1 MARPGSEL
9 DRLRPVSSA
18 QNALV
23 KELRGAFARSE
34 PTADGWIAIE
44 SHHIVEEAVRSGLK
58 FRAVFFGESG
68 KARAERLLPQFGA
81 GVELL
86 LLPDSVFA
94 GAVATETPQ
103 GVAAL
108 VKPKATRLND
118 VLQGTAPVIL
128 IAAGVQDPG
137 NLGTMIRSAEAFE
150 AAAVI
155 ATEGTVS
162 PFNSKVIRATA
173 GSLFRIPVLRTAAAE
188 LLPKLR
194 EAGFRLLATSSH
206 KGKRLDAASLA
217 APLALLIG
225 NEGAGLP
232 RDLLKQVDETVVI
245 PHSEQVESL
254 NAGIAASIVLY
265 EAARQRKS
273 K

>member
-1 MARPGSEL
+1 MARPTSEL

-34 PTADGWIAIE
+34 PAADGWIAIE
-44 SHHIVEEAVRSGLK
+44 SYHVVEEAVRSGLK

-68 KARAERLLPQFGA
+68 KARAEKLLPQFGP

-86 LLPDSVFA
+86 LLPDGVFA

-108 VKPKATRLND
+108 VKPRVARLED
-118 VLQGTAPVIL
+118 VLQAREPVIL

-137 NLGTMIRSAEAFE
+137 NLGTMIRSAEAFG

-155 ATEGTVS
+155 TTEGTVS
-162 PFNSKVIRATA
+162 PFNAKVIRASA
-173 GSLFRIPVLRTAAAE
+173 GSLFRVPVLRVPASEAVR
-188 LLPKLR
+188 KLR
-194 EAGFRLLATSSH
+194 DAGFRLLATSSH
-206 KGKRLDAASLA
+206 KGTRLDEANLA
-217 APLALLIG
+217 PPLALLVG

-232 RDLLKQVDETVVI
+232 RDLLKQADETVVI

-254 NAGIAASIVLY
+254 NAGIAASVMLY
-265 EAARQRKS
+265 ECARQRRRS
-273 K
+273 